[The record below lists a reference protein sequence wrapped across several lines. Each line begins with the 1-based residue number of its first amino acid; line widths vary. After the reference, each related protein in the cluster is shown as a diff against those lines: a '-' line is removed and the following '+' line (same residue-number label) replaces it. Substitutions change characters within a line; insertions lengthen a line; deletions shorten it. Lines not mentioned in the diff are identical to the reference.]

1 MKYLQQFGIILAVS
15 FVGELLN
22 YAIPLSIPASIYG
35 LVLMFV
41 CLCMKWIKLE
51 DVKETAV
58 FNRDHAINVY
68 TRGSG
73 TDYFMGHYPFEAAG
87 LCSNYSY
94 IYPFG
99 NAGIRICNRLDAE
112 GRKERRG

>member
-15 FVGELLN
+15 FIGELLN
-22 YAIPLSIPASIYG
+22 YAIPL
-35 LVLMFV
+35 
-41 CLCMKWIKLE
+41 E
-51 DVKETAV
+51 
-58 FNRDHAINVY
+58 
-68 TRGSG
+68 
-73 TDYFMGHYPFEAAG
+73 HYPSEVAG
-87 LCSNYSY
+87 LCSNFSY